1 MDVSLDMED
10 HQPSTLDG
18 SNADNLNEVSFED
31 NERSIDG
38 HCSVDEQI
46 NQRSEQEL
54 EMEAK
59 LREERE
65 KLTNDVAAKFQSAL
79 NDIKIT
85 TKKLMSEMEHMM
97 MVNEGVTIDY
107 MKVVDSQ
114 QAETRRLEEAE
125 PDVMNLTTKIQ
136 QAIETGNLSNLINMN
151 T

>member
-1 MDVSLDMED
+1 MDVSLEMED
-10 HQPSTLDG
+10 HHPSTLDG
-18 SNADNLNEVSFED
+18 SNADNLNEVSFEE
-31 NERSIDG
+31 NERIS
-38 HCSVDEQI
+38 DENNSADDQL

-54 EMEAK
+54 EVVAK

-65 KLTNDVAAKFQSAL
+65 KLTNNVAAKFQSAL

-85 TKKLMSEMEHMM
+85 TQKLMSEMTHMM

-107 MKVVDSQ
+107 MKVTDSQ

-125 PDVMNLTTKIQ
+125 PDVMNLTAKIQ
-136 QAIETGNLSNLINMN
+136 QAIENGNSRTSL